1 MAMAAY
7 AAKNKKLQ
15 LLVAALCLAA
25 AAARPYEWEG
35 EKTAAEQKCQ
45 VPNKVD
51 ACAKQF
57 EELNKSYKETK
68 TVFTPPCCMELREQL
83 GCACVLRDAIK
94 NAGLIDIGKPFC
106 VDGSGCK

>member
-45 VPNKVD
+45 VPNKRPRR
-51 ACAKQF
+51 
-57 EELNKSYKETK
+57 S
-68 TVFTPPCCMELREQL
+68 FTPPCCMELREQL